1 MNSMG
6 IMPQRIRF
14 PHERESSC
22 EIIFSKRKP
31 FQQMNSKSSHS
42 IWFSIILP
50 VMVGGLLSSFFFGPY
65 VEHNATPAPYVVA
78 FGFGGIASLLIAI
91 VLRFFWN
98 RKK

>member
-1 MNSMG
+1 
-6 IMPQRIRF
+6 
-14 PHERESSC
+14 
-22 EIIFSKRKP
+22 
-31 FQQMNSKSSHS
+31 
-42 IWFSIILP
+42 
-50 VMVGGLLSSFFFGPY
+50 MVGGLLSSFFFGPY